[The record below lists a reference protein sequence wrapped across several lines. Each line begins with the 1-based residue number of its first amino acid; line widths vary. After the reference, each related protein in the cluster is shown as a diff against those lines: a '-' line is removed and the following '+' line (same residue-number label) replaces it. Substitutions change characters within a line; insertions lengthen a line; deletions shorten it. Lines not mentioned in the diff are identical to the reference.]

1 MKDNGCYNFYL
12 YFIEVLL
19 SKIDK
24 NLNSN
29 IFFYLQDEEK
39 EAKSHRRRR
48 SINFVIRRIGSCYLL
63 RRSFGSLAVGT

>member
-24 NLNSN
+24 NLNNN

-39 EAKSHRRRR
+39 EAKSH
-48 SINFVIRRIGSCYLL
+48 
-63 RRSFGSLAVGT
+63 